1 MRFLHRNWFHRLLK
15 GSIPANSLMTGG
27 FPAAFLLTG
36 TILAAALVTG
46 CDHADTSAAVQAAM
60 KDSAQYTSIQ
70 WLDST
75 KVLGKITEGE
85 KLQVSFRFKNTG
97 ATPLVIARVQP
108 SCGCTVAEQP
118 KEPIAPGGEGKITAI
133 FNSQGHP
140 GLNQKTLH
148 VFANTKG
155 SQGYY
160 LKFAV
165 IVDKKAS

>member
-1 MRFLHRNWFHRLLK
+1 MRFLPRNWIRRLLK
-15 GSIPANSLMTGG
+15 GPGPANSPLTGSIPAVL
-27 FPAAFLLTG
+27 LLTG
-36 TILAAALVTG
+36 SILAAALLTG
-46 CDHADTSAAVQAAM
+46 CDHTGNSAALQAAM
-60 KDSAQYTSIQ
+60 NDSAQYTSIQ
-70 WLDST
+70 WLDSA
-75 KVLGKITEGE
+75 KILGKITEGQ

-118 KEPIAPGGEGKITAI
+118 KEPIAPGAEGKITAI
-133 FNSQGHP
+133 FNSEGHP

-148 VFANTKG
+148 VTANTKG